1 MVPWLSSLVDPFSL
15 SGCHAELHAHGSQAT
30 PKHHSLA
37 SCGEGLA
44 LLISAAR
51 HLVCREHCCRI
62 TGIWDV
68 DIDGSAREHFGLEMK
83 AYDTLRVTQRGRTS
97 HICVKNLKL

>member
-1 MVPWLSSLVDPFSL
+1 MVTWLSSLVDPFSL
-15 SGCHAELHAHGSQAT
+15 CGCHAELHAHGSQTT

-37 SCGEGLA
+37 SCGESLA

-51 HLVCREHCCRI
+51 HLVCKEYCRI

-68 DIDGSAREHFGLEMK
+68 DIDGPARVRFGLETR
-83 AYDTLRVTQRGRTS
+83 AYDALGVTQRGRTP

>member
-1 MVPWLSSLVDPFSL
+1 MVTWLSSLVDPFSL
-15 SGCHAELHAHGSQAT
+15 CGCHAELNAHWSQTT

-37 SCGEGLA
+37 SCGDSLA

-51 HLVCREHCCRI
+51 HLLCTEYFCRI

-68 DIDGSAREHFGLEMK
+68 DIDGPAREHFGLETK
-83 AYDTLRVTQRGRTS
+83 AYDTLRVTQRGRAP